1 MQDYG
6 YHNQRQVQANA
17 GKKQQISKT
26 DRKQIL
32 VNDLVGR
39 LYADV
44 ERAVNLLGGD
54 VAPRYS
60 DFTLNSSLGLRE
72 TLLNIELTTTGIV
85 GMVGE
90 EVKSGFWSTATTRAL
105 IPTPDAGLVA
115 HLKDMWENL
124 ARLPQRKETKAHM
137 AIIRLVLDGLSKGE
151 LFNIPDEL
159 TNGVVSAKDRDDIAK
174 DFVKNNQ
181 TEMLR
186 INHMAHTQSSHTEE
200 VLSQME
206 KPHYPPQMP
215 TKPLSTKI
223 KQHDYYRDMR

>member
-1 MQDYG
+1 MQDY
-6 YHNQRQVQANA
+6 QRQAQATA
-17 GKKQQISKT
+17 GKRQQVSKT

-72 TLLNIELTTTGIV
+72 TVLNIELTTTGLV
-85 GMVGE
+85 EMVGE
-90 EVKSGFWSTATTRAL
+90 EVSTGFWSTATRAS
-105 IPTPDAGLVA
+105 IPRPDAGLVA

-124 ARLPQRKETKAHM
+124 ERLPQRKETKAHM
-137 AIIRLVLDGLSKGE
+137 AIIRLILNGLSKGE
-151 LFNIPDEL
+151 LCHIPDEL

-206 KPHYPPQMP
+206 KPQYPPQMP
-215 TKPLSTKI
+215 TKPLSTKT